1 MTLANDI
8 HIARLRVCVRVC
20 VCVCVCVRVCVCAC
34 LIDCWGVLEQHPATE
49 PFLPRALQS
58 AEYKQICD
66 VGSPSKKTFTMCVRV
81 YVCVCVRVRACLSVC
96 VSLSVCF
103 RVCVYV
109 RVCVASNAASHV
121 RACLSLCLFLV
132 AIFDGMRTHHTPQD
146 LINPDSD

>member
-8 HIARLRVCVRVC
+8 HIARLRVCVR

-103 RVCVYV
+103 RVCVCM
-109 RVCVASNAASHV
+109 CVFVWQAMQHHMCAHV
-121 RACLSLCLFLV
+121 CLSVSFWSPSLM
-132 AIFDGMRTHHTPQD
+132 G
-146 LINPDSD
+146 